1 MLNFVLMRSAFCV
14 CGGVGCTSRI
24 HHRKGLGRRRGGT
37 NHNTPYLPPPP
48 HAALSL
54 IFPWD
59 YCNTQEKLK
68 AMVMKNGVNKV
79 RVLWAVLKW

>member
-1 MLNFVLMRSAFCV
+1 MRFAFAAVLAVRLGYITEKAWEDAV
-14 CGGVGCTSRI
+14 EGQTII
-24 HHRKGLGRRRGGT
+24 HLIY
-37 NHNTPYLPPPP
+37 PPPLPP
-48 HAALSL
+48 AALSL

-79 RVLWAVLKW
+79 RVLWAVSKW